1 MTGAEARATARPAM
15 PIRFTKM
22 HGAGNDFVVLDR
34 RAATGPLD
42 PALVRAMADRHT
54 GVGFDQLLTLER
66 ALRPDSTAAYAIRN
80 ADGSEAR
87 QCGNGVRCLVA
98 WLRRDGVVGDRPIQ
112 LEGPAGLVACR
123 IGANGEI
130 EVDMGVPAFDPGSVP
145 FDADADAPAH
155 ALLVDG
161 NMIEVG
167 VASMGNPHAVLRVD
181 DVATA
186 PVSALGPRIER
197 HPRFPDRCNVG
208 FAEPRGRAALGLRV
222 WERGVGETLACG
234 TGACA
239 AVAVLRRQ
247 GLLDE
252 RVAVTLPGGTLT
264 IAWPGEGQALRMS
277 GPAAF
282 VYDGEWIA

>member
-1 MTGAEARATARPAM
+1 M

-34 RAATGPLD
+34 REATAPLD

-54 GVGFDQLLTLER
+54 GVGFDQLLTIER
-66 ALRPDSTAAYAIRN
+66 PLRADSTAAYAIRN
-80 ADGSEAR
+80 ADGSAAR

-98 WLRRDGVVGDRPIQ
+98 WLRRDGVAGAGALQ
-112 LEGPAGLVACR
+112 LEGPAGLVRCTLR
-123 IGANGEI
+123 HDGSV
-130 EVDMGVPAFDPGSVP
+130 EVDMGVPAFEPEAVP

-155 ALLVDG
+155 ALGVDG
-161 NMIEVG
+161 HVYEIG

-181 DVATA
+181 DVADA
-186 PVSALGPRIER
+186 PVAALGPRIER

-208 FAEPRGRAALGLRV
+208 FAELRGRGAIGLRV

-247 GLLDE
+247 GLLDA

-264 IAWPGEGQALRMS
+264 IEWPGEGHALRMS

-282 VYDGEWIA
+282 AFDGEWIA

>member
-1 MTGAEARATARPAM
+1 M

-34 RAATGPLD
+34 REATAPLD

-54 GVGFDQLLTLER
+54 GVGFDQLLTIER
-66 ALRPDSTAAYAIRN
+66 PLRADSTAAYAIRN
-80 ADGSEAR
+80 ADGSAAR

-98 WLRRDGVVGDRPIQ
+98 WLRRDGVAGAGALQ
-112 LEGPAGLVACR
+112 LEGPAGLVSCTLAAD
-123 IGANGEI
+123 GSV
-130 EVDMGVPAFDPGSVP
+130 EVDMGVPRFEPAAVP

-155 ALLVDG
+155 ALGVDG
-161 NMIEVG
+161 HVYEIG

-181 DVATA
+181 AVADA
-186 PVSALGPRIER
+186 PVTALGPRIER

-208 FAEPRGRAALGLRV
+208 FAELRGRGAIGLRV

-247 GLLDE
+247 GLLDA

-264 IAWPGEGQALRMS
+264 IEWPGEGHALRMS

-282 VYDGEWIA
+282 AFDGEWIA